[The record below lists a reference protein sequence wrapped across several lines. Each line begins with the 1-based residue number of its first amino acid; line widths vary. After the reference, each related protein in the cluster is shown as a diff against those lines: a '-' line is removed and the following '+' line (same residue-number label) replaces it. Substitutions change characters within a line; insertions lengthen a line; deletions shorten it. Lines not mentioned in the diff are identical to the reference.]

1 MTALVTDT
9 GEIVAKIGPLSLE
22 ERLAAVQA
30 ALKAPKSQFNSH
42 GKYRYRSCEDIL
54 EAAKPLLKEAGLL
67 LTLHDELVEIS
78 GRFYVRAY
86 AFLECPETNSKMK
99 VSAFAREQEELKGM
113 TAAQITGAASSYA
126 RKYAL
131 NGLFLIDDTAD
142 DDARESN
149 DKPSQKPREAA
160 RRQQRQQP
168 KPKPQTPEEA
178 AKARL
183 WRAIK
188 AYCQRHGTNPNA
200 ELEELGGKEV
210 MATKDAAWLNAKSE
224 YYEAN

>member
-1 MTALVTDT
+1 MTSDKV
-9 GEIVAKIGPLSLE
+9 LSLE

-42 GKYRYRSCEDIL
+42 GKYKYRSCEDIL

-67 LTLHDELVEIS
+67 LYLNDAIVERGNRI
-78 GRFYVRAY
+78 YVKAT
-86 AFLECPETNSKMK
+86 AVLICTETGEHIGID
-99 VSAFAREQEELKGM
+99 AFAREQEELKGM

-149 DKPSQKPREAA
+149 DKPSQKPREAT
-160 RRQQRQQP
+160 RRPQRQQP